1 MTFAEKSFSLLKRDV
16 FLFVMNLFMGVAVAR
31 ILGPEMMGLWVIL
44 LLIPGYAEAFG
55 RLKFDIAAVYF
66 LGKKKAEMGEM
77 VFILNFL
84 AILASIFLIFLF
96 LWNFDWFYSQ
106 LFQAAQINM
115 RISTYIILSI
125 IPLQFIFLNYSYLG
139 LQLIEL

>member
-16 FLFVMNLFMGVAVAR
+16 FLFFMNLIMGVAVAR

-84 AILASIFLIFLF
+84 AILASIFLSCLF
-96 LWNFDWFYSQ
+96 LWNFDWF
-106 LFQAAQINM
+106 
-115 RISTYIILSI
+115 
-125 IPLQFIFLNYSYLG
+125 
-139 LQLIEL
+139 